1 MSGKTMWRALVF
13 GWLLIGVIACGQAAA
28 KEQST
33 ATPPPD
39 QPATL
44 PAYFLPA
51 GFPAGYVLAET
62 EPAASPT
69 GFTLALRRA
78 DVESTVE
85 TMLIAGGEP
94 AASTVRENVAD
105 PNATGALIKPI
116 TVRGQNGTW
125 ASGGFGATYAWVE
138 NGVPYYVVSFDPEPA
153 SLDFINSL
161 ETVDLETWQARV
173 AAAR

>member
-1 MSGKTMWRALVF
+1 MAGQTMRALVL
-13 GWLLIGVIACGQAAA
+13 GWLLIVVAGFGLAATKA
-28 KEQST
+28 LST
-33 ATPPPD
+33 ATPPPNR
-39 QPATL
+39 PAIL

-51 GFPAGYVLAET
+51 GFPAGYVLGET

-85 TMLIAGGEP
+85 TMLIAGGAP
-94 AASTVRENVAD
+94 AASTVRENVVD
-105 PNATGALIKPI
+105 PNASGALIKPI
-116 TVRGQNGTW
+116 TVRGQNGTA
-125 ASGGFGATYAWVE
+125 ASGGFGTTYAWVE

-153 SLDFINSL
+153 SLDFLNNL
-161 ETVDLETWQARV
+161 EIVDLETWQARV